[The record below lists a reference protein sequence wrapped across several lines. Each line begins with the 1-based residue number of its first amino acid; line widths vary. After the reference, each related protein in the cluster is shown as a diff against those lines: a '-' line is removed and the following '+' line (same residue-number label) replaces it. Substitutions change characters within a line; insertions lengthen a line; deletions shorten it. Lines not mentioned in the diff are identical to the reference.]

1 MIACQSRICRV
12 FILALLTGSG
22 FQNPVDAQD
31 SEQPPKAVP
40 PIARITV
47 SPETTHF
54 TEPLND
60 DGLVNLVAAL
70 NRHYGN
76 GVLPENNSAVVLYEV
91 LGPNPDGTRLSDDF
105 FQQLGVAVPSPEG
118 TYFLGYGRWMRQA
131 ADGTVPS
138 DQLNAAL
145 DDQERSRE
153 APWKR
158 TDLPQVFDWLATNRA
173 PLERLAMGVQRS
185 DYFSPLIP
193 PEDADGQAGS
203 LIASLLPGVQVS
215 RELARAL
222 TSRAMLNLGEGRIDE
237 AWQDLLT
244 THRLGR
250 QIGRGP
256 TLIEQLVG
264 IAIESIAI
272 DGEQKWLA
280 IAKPGAKRIAQIRKQ
295 LDRLPS
301 MSRVVD
307 SIDTT
312 ERTLFVDC
320 VVRLARNQITMGELG
335 VPNESLPNILR
346 QAVTVSVDWNSVLRT
361 GNSSYDEM
369 TAAMR
374 IADRPSRTSALDAF
388 DVKLKEQRAQATAPG
403 TLALSIVP
411 GLTSAIVTDAM
422 TATMTSLLLPAVRAA
437 SNAEDQQRQRLA
449 NLEATLALFDF
460 HAEAGEFPESLE
472 ALVPIFADA
481 VPGDLF
487 SGKPLNYRR
496 TADGFELY
504 SVGRNE
510 TDDGGRTFGE
520 ENPGDDLVV
529 RISLKKPKSNN

>member
-1 MIACQSRICRV
+1 MLACQSRIRKV
-12 FILALLTGSG
+12 LILTLLMSPG
-22 FQNPVDAQD
+22 FQDSVDAQD
-31 SEQPPKAVP
+31 NDQPPKAAAA
-40 PIARITV
+40 IAVITV

-60 DGLVNLVAAL
+60 DALVNLAAAL

-76 GVLPENNSAVVLYEV
+76 GVAPENNAAVVLYEV
-91 LGPNPDGTRLSDDF
+91 LGPNPDGARLSDDF
-105 FQQLGVAVPSPEG
+105 FKQLGVAVPSPEG
-118 TYFLGYGRWMRQA
+118 NYFLGYGRWLNQA
-131 ADGTVPS
+131 AGGSVPT

-145 DDQERSRE
+145 DDQESSRE

-158 TDLPQVFDWLATNRA
+158 AELPQVFDWLAANRA
-173 PLERLAMGVQRS
+173 PLERLAKGVQRS

-193 PEDADGQAGS
+193 PEGPDGQPGN

-222 TSRAMLNLGEGRIDE
+222 TSRAMLNLGEGRTDE

-280 IAKPGAKRIAQIRKQ
+280 IAKPGAQRIARIRKQ
-295 LDRLPS
+295 LDALPV
-301 MSRVVD
+301 MSRIVD

-312 ERTLFVDC
+312 ERILFVDC
-320 VVRLARNQITMGELG
+320 VVRLARNQLDMNELG
-335 VPNESLPNILR
+335 VPEDALPNVMR
-346 QAVTVSVDWNSVLRT
+346 QLVTVSVDWNSVLRR

-374 IADRPSRTSALDAF
+374 IADRSRRNAALDAF
-388 DVKLKEQRAQATAPG
+388 DVKLKEHREKAMAPG

-411 GLTSAIVTDAM
+411 GLTSAIVTEAI

-437 SNAEDQQRQRLA
+437 STAEEQQQQRLA
-449 NLEATLALFDF
+449 NLQTTLTLFDF
-460 HAEAGEFPESLE
+460 HAETGEFPETLD
-472 ALVPIFADA
+472 AVVPLFADA
-481 VPGDLF
+481 MPNDLF
-487 SGKPLNYRR
+487 SEKPLKYRR
-496 TADGFELY
+496 TANGFELY
-504 SVGRNE
+504 SIGKNE

-529 RISLKKPKSNN
+529 RISLAKPDSAN

>member
-1 MIACQSRICRV
+1 MSACQSCIRGV
-12 FILALLTGSG
+12 FALTLLTASG
-22 FQNPVDAQD
+22 LQSHVDAQD
-31 SEQPPKAVP
+31 KEQTPKAAS

-54 TEPLND
+54 TEPLSD
-60 DGLVNLVAAL
+60 DGLVNLTAAL
-70 NRHYGN
+70 NQHYGN

-91 LGPNPDGTRLSDDF
+91 LGPNPDGTQLSDDF
-105 FQQLGVAVPSPEG
+105 FRQLGVPAPSPEG
-118 TYFLGYGRWMRQA
+118 NYFLGYGQWMRQMA
-131 ADGTVPS
+131 GGPVPS
-138 DQLNAAL
+138 DQLNAAI

-158 TDLPQVFDWLATNRA
+158 ADLPQVFDWLAANRA
-173 PLERLAMGVQRS
+173 SLARLAKGVQRS
-185 DYFSPLIP
+185 DYFSPLMP
-193 PEDADGQAGS
+193 PMGPDGQTGR

-222 TSRAMLNLGEGRIDE
+222 TSRAMLNLGEGRLEE

-264 IAIESIAI
+264 IAIEAIAI

-280 IAKPGAKRIAQIRKQ
+280 IAEPRAERIAQIRKQ
-295 LDRLPS
+295 LDGLPS
-301 MSRVVD
+301 MAKVVD

-312 ERTLFVDC
+312 ERILFVDC
-320 VVRLARNQITMGELG
+320 VVRLARNQISMGELG
-335 VPNESLPNILR
+335 VPNETLPNVLR
-346 QAVTVSVDWNSVLRT
+346 QAVTVSVDWNSVLRR

-388 DVKLKEQRAQATAPG
+388 EVNLKEQREQATAPG

-437 SNAEDQQRQRLA
+437 SNAEDQHRQRFA
-449 NLEATLALFDF
+449 NLQATLTLFDF
-460 HAEAGEFPESLE
+460 HAETGEFPESLD
-472 ALVPIFADA
+472 AVVPLLADA

-487 SGKPLNYRR
+487 SGKSLNYRR
-496 TADGFELY
+496 TTDGFKLY

-529 RISLKKPKSNN
+529 RISLAKPNSVN